1 MKATSVVEPVRA
13 ALKVKS
19 KIRVMRPYLLF
30 FVLLC
35 LVTSCSYPDGLL
47 QDTTEVTGE
56 YDNIVMIMPQ
66 AGFEDSEELT
76 KNTAIIGSEVN
87 FVWSVTDSV
96 GIFPDA
102 GSQIYFSMASGAGQ
116 ASASFDGG
124 GWALKKGSEYFSY
137 FPFISNFYIHK
148 DAVPLTYVGQTQK
161 GNAQENRADIGKF
174 GYMLAKGVAN
184 EETGSLYFNYE
195 RLGDLFRVKIPV
207 LPGTYT
213 SLTVRTDSDVL
224 LQKGTF
230 NVLELDLSIDKPVY
244 GNSLTLDLEDVTFQE
259 NGTLVAFIMMAPFD
273 YLNRQLTFELTD
285 SEGNVAVSSVRGKT
299 YERGVT
305 YANAPHVSV
314 SPASVSAE
322 GEAGTFSFNIAAS
335 GTHAYS
341 IVSDAT
347 WLVVRNAPTSG
358 SASVTVAVAENTV
371 SQERTGHIIVSETVS
386 GVLLQNVITV
396 VQKGGQEV
404 GGGTGSGGFEDD
416 DQESGGFSLIFED
429 TEMTEGES
437 YTFGDD
443 QEEYAW

>member
-1 MKATSVVEPVRA
+1 MKNNVFLLSLICLA
-13 ALKVKS
+13 A
-19 KIRVMRPYLLF
+19 
-30 FVLLC
+30 
-35 LVTSCSYPDGLL
+35 SCSYPDAAL
-47 QDTTEVTGE
+47 QDTSDASEE
-56 YDNIVMIMPQ
+56 YSSVVMVMPQ
-66 AGFEDSEELT
+66 TGFEDSEET
-76 KNTAIIGSEVN
+76 TRNVAIIGSEVD

-116 ASASFDGG
+116 VSAAFDGG
-124 GWALKKGSEYFSY
+124 GWALKKNSEYYSY
-137 FPFISNFYIHK
+137 FPFISNFYIRK

-161 GNAQENRADIGKF
+161 GNAQDNRADIGDY
-174 GYMLAKGVAN
+174 GYMLAKGVAD

-195 RLGDLFRVKIPV
+195 RLGDLFRIKIPV
-207 LPGTYT
+207 SAGTYT

-224 LQKGTF
+224 VQKGTY
-230 NVLELDLSIDKPVY
+230 NVVDLDLSINNPVY
-244 GNSLTLDLEDVTFQE
+244 GNSLTLDLEDVTFEQ
-259 NGTLVAFIMMAPFD
+259 NGILTAFIMMAPFD

-299 YERGVT
+299 YERGMT
-305 YANAPHVSV
+305 YGNAPHVSV

-322 GEAGTFSFNIAAS
+322 GEAGAFSFNIAAS

-341 IVSDAT
+341 VASDVAWLTVS
-347 WLVVRNAPTSG
+347 NAPTSG
-358 SASVTVAVAENTV
+358 SAAVTVAVAENTV
-371 SQERTGHIIVSETVS
+371 SQERTGHVIVSETVS

-416 DQESGGFSLIFED
+416 DQESGGFSLVFED
-429 TEMTEGES
+429 VEMTEGES